1 MTDGA
6 NGLLGLIPA
15 VVGVGIVLWTFDT
28 LLSAKEKQKELKKK
42 GKHTKIVKER
52 GKYKLKEVV

>member
-1 MTDGA
+1 MSNGA

-15 VVGVGIVLWTFDT
+15 VVGAGILLWTFDT
-28 LLSAKEKQKELKKK
+28 MLGAKEKQKELKEQGKK
-42 GKHTKIVKER
+42 TKIVEER